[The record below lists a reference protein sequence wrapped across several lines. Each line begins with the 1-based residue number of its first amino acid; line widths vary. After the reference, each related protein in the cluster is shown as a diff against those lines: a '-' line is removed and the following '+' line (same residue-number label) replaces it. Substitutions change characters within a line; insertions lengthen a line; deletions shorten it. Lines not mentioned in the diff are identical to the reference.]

1 MWKTRFALKATS
13 LITPFDPNSSPV
25 FVFYFQML
33 RLWESFRPLLNEA
46 ESVISHRR
54 PSAVNAVDTMVS
66 LMGRDLEKVLSEASS
81 GPFLNPAQNAEEM
94 VSKLN
99 EMCSHGNKLYA
110 KLKRLNTEK
119 QNLQGKTMEK
129 L

>member
-1 MWKTRFALKATS
+1 
-13 LITPFDPNSSPV
+13 
-25 FVFYFQML
+25 
-33 RLWESFRPLLNEA
+33 
-46 ESVISHRR
+46 
-54 PSAVNAVDTMVS
+54 MVS

-119 QNLQGKTMEK
+119 QNLQGKIMEK